1 MANAP
6 IMSFAVPNYSG
17 LLYTKSNTQ
26 TPFINL
32 IAEPQYTNHVQ
43 FAVDQEYSLDTPSQP
58 AISEQASMTAP
69 DTKKITRT
77 QHTNVTQI
85 YQRACEISYA
95 KESNMGTMSGIN
107 IAGQQAN
114 PGDEW
119 NWQISR
125 QMLNIAND
133 IEFTSLQG
141 EYNAAT
147 TDATVNKSRGILTAL
162 TTNVIDAKGSGSTA
176 AALTKAMI
184 KSRVKSI
191 FDNGGDVNGM
201 ILMCNSFQKAAIS
214 ALYEG
219 SMQMP
224 DSRMEAGVNVT
235 RLITDF
241 GDVGIVLSRAMPK
254 DQILLFRRDVVHLVE
269 QPTPGKGNF
278 FFEELAKAGAGKKG
292 EIFGQVGLN
301 YGPEWLHGKI
311 TNLTTE

>member
-1 MANAP
+1 MADAP

-32 IAEPQYTNHVQ
+32 ISEPQYTNHVQ

-69 DTKKITRT
+69 ETKKITRT

-95 KESNMGTMSGIN
+95 KESNMGTMSGLN
-107 IAGQQAN
+107 IANQQAN
-114 PGDEW
+114 PMDEW

-133 IEFTSLQG
+133 IEYTSLQG
-141 EYNAAT
+141 EYNLAT

-162 TTNVIDAKGSGSTA
+162 TTNVIDGSS

-184 KSRVKSI
+184 KSLVKSI

-224 DSRMEAGVNVT
+224 DSRVEAGVNVT

-254 DQILLFRRDVVHLVE
+254 DQILLFRRDVIHLVE

-278 FFEELAKAGAGKKG
+278 FFEELGKTGAGKKG
-292 EIFGQVGLN
+292 QIFGQVGLN

>member
-1 MANAP
+1 MASAP

-69 DTKKITRT
+69 DTKKVTRT

-85 YQRACEISYA
+85 YQRACEISYT
-95 KESNMGTMSGIN
+95 KESNMGTMSGLN
-107 IAGQQAN
+107 IADQKAN
-114 PGDEW
+114 PMDEW

-133 IEFTSLQG
+133 IEYTSLQG
-141 EYNAAT
+141 EYNLAT
-147 TDATVNKSRGILTAL
+147 TDTTINKSRGILTAL
-162 TTNVIDAKGSGSTA
+162 TTNVIDGSS

-184 KSRVKSI
+184 KSLVKSI

-224 DSRMEAGVNVT
+224 DSRVEAGVNVT

-254 DQILLFRRDVVHLVE
+254 DQILLFRRDVIHLVE

-278 FFEELAKAGAGKKG
+278 FFEELAKTGAGKKG

>member
-1 MANAP
+1 MN
-6 IMSFAVPNYSG
+6 
-17 LLYTKSNTQ
+17 
-26 TPFINL
+26 
-32 IAEPQYTNHVQ
+32 
-43 FAVDQEYSLDTPSQP
+43 
-58 AISEQASMTAP
+58 AP

-77 QHTNVTQI
+77 HHTNVKQI

-147 TDATVNKSRGILTAL
+147 TDATINKSRGILTAL

-184 KSRVKSI
+184 KSLVKSI

-278 FFEELAKAGAGKKG
+278 FFEELAKNGAGKKG

>member
-1 MANAP
+1 
-6 IMSFAVPNYSG
+6 
-17 LLYTKSNTQ
+17 
-26 TPFINL
+26 
-32 IAEPQYTNHVQ
+32 
-43 FAVDQEYSLDTPSQP
+43 
-58 AISEQASMTAP
+58 
-69 DTKKITRT
+69 
-77 QHTNVTQI
+77 
-85 YQRACEISYA
+85 
-95 KESNMGTMSGIN
+95 
-107 IAGQQAN
+107 
-114 PGDEW
+114 
-119 NWQISR
+119 
-125 QMLNIAND
+125 
-133 IEFTSLQG
+133 
-141 EYNAAT
+141 
-147 TDATVNKSRGILTAL
+147 
-162 TTNVIDAKGSGSTA
+162 
-176 AALTKAMI
+176 MI
-184 KSRVKSI
+184 KSLVKSI

-278 FFEELAKAGAGKKG
+278 FFEELAKNGAGKKG